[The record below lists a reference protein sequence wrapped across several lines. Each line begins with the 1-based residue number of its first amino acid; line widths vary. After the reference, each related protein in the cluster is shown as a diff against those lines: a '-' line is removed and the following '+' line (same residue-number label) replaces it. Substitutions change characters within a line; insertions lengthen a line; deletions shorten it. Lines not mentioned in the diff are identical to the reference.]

1 MSERQ
6 NYCTVSIKGKLMAG
20 EHLINIL
27 LHLRCLKCSL
37 WKSSKSQRR
46 KEWRRTA
53 PSSLKLLLP
62 LPSPKRPPRNRQQL
76 PLPAVLRF
84 EVKHTDRPDI
94 DPSIDLCGILGFKWS
109 FFVFFTQKTTWGEVN
124 SNAKNQMHLKRSPPL
139 TARGISFTWTRESLF
154 ADSGSLAFFCC

>member
-37 WKSSKSQRR
+37 WEIVEIAT
-46 KEWRRTA
+46 KERMAKDGSFVFKIA
-53 PSSLKLLLP
+53 PP

-76 PLPAVLRF
+76 PLSAVLRF

-109 FFVFFTQKTTWGEVN
+109 FFRILHSKDY
-124 SNAKNQMHLKRSPPL
+124 LRRSK
-139 TARGISFTWTRESLF
+139 FK
-154 ADSGSLAFFCC
+154 C

>member
-1 MSERQ
+1 
-6 NYCTVSIKGKLMAG
+6 MAG
-20 EHLINIL
+20 EHLINFL

-37 WKSSKSQRR
+37 WEIVEITT
-46 KEWRRTA
+46 KERMA
-53 PSSLKLLLP
+53 KDGSLLLP
-62 LPSPKRPPRNRQQL
+62 LPSPKRPPRNHQQL

-94 DPSIDLCGILGFKWS
+94 DPSIDPCGILGFKWS